1 MTPNMALEVEGY
13 VVVGSLAQAL
23 DIAEFATLDAL
34 HPAIIVEM
42 GLANGGQEGFLV
54 RYDNEYSAHG
64 KYLYYRVRD
73 GFKNVPIERASSRGK
88 WLGKLTEEK
97 LAELK
102 TRAASTK
109 VTVG

>member
-1 MTPNMALEVEGY
+1 MTPNMALEAEGY
-13 VVVGSLAQAL
+13 VVVGSLAQAF
-23 DIAEFATLDAL
+23 DVAEFATLDAL
-34 HPAIIVEM
+34 HPVVVVEK

-54 RYDNEYSAHG
+54 RYDKGYSAYG

-73 GFKNVPIERASSRGK
+73 GFNAPMEHAASREK
-88 WLGKLTEEK
+88 WSGRLTEEK

-102 TRAASTK
+102 TRAAATK